1 MANHHALIYPF
12 KGRYPSIHPSVFMTA
27 GVVVIGDVSIGEGSS
42 VWFNTVIRGDVNT
55 IRIGARTNLQDNSTL
70 HVTWK
75 QYSLSIGDDVT
86 IGHSAV
92 LHGCTV
98 HDRVLVGM
106 NATVLDG
113 AVIESDC
120 LIAAG
125 TLVRTHQHIPEGSL
139 VAGVPGKVVRR
150 LSDEERAFIQAASEH
165 YQLYVHEFRTHGDM
179 ERGLEWPEYLRSI
192 GEGA

>member
-1 MANHHALIYPF
+1 MASQHALIYPF
-12 KGRYPSIHPSVFMTA
+12 QGRFPSIHPSVFLTA

-55 IRIGARTNLQDNSTL
+55 IRIGARSNVQDNSML

-75 QYSLSIGDDVT
+75 QNSLSIGDDVT

-98 HDRVLVGM
+98 QDRVLIGM

-113 AVIESDC
+113 AVIEPEC

-125 TLVRTHQHIPEGSL
+125 TLVRMHQRIPEGSL

-150 LSDEERAFIQAASEH
+150 LSDEERAFILTSSEH
-165 YQLYVHEFRTHGDM
+165 YQHYVREFREHGDLD
-179 ERGLEWPEYLRSI
+179 RGLSWPEYLRSMA
-192 GEGA
+192 EGS